1 MPSGPSAPWPRRPI
15 CRPPTCPRS
24 SAASRI
30 SPPRSWSRLPGPST
44 WPSPSCISSLPSDW
58 AAARPCNSGAAG
70 RTTRGCSSGSR
81 PPACARTRCAASPIS
96 AFTSRPPR
104 RHHQSDASDSPSTDK
119 EDCMALVPNVIETTA
134 RGERAY
140 DIYSRLLR
148 DRIIFLGSEID
159 DDIANLV
166 IAQLLFLDSEDPDKE
181 ISIYINSPGG
191 SLSAG
196 LAIYDTMRYVHPA
209 VSTLCTGMAASAAS
223 LILVGGTK
231 GKRLSL
237 PHCQIVPHQP
247 SGGMR
252 TSQATDIE
260 IHAREILRLREIIV
274 GIYAQHTG
282 RSTEQVERDIERDFF
297 MTPEM
302 AKDYGLIDAIIE
314 PAVKSLGVGHSPNGH
329 GMATPTRVP

>member
-1 MPSGPSAPWPRRPI
+1 
-15 CRPPTCPRS
+15 
-24 SAASRI
+24 
-30 SPPRSWSRLPGPST
+30 
-44 WPSPSCISSLPSDW
+44 
-58 AAARPCNSGAAG
+58 
-70 RTTRGCSSGSR
+70 
-81 PPACARTRCAASPIS
+81 
-96 AFTSRPPR
+96 
-104 RHHQSDASDSPSTDK
+104 
-119 EDCMALVPNVIETTA
+119 MALVPNVIESTA
-134 RGERAY
+134 RGERSY

-159 DDIANLV
+159 DDVANLV

-196 LAIYDTMRYVHPA
+196 LAIYDTMRYVHPP

-223 LILVGGTK
+223 LILVGGTT

-237 PHCQIVPHQP
+237 PHCQIVLHQP
-247 SGGMR
+247 SGGLQR
-252 TSQATDIE
+252 SQATDIE

-282 RSTEQVERDIERDFF
+282 RPKEQVERDIERDFF
-297 MTPEM
+297 MTPAQ

-314 PAVKSLGVGHSPNGH
+314 PTVKTLAGGFAANGHSPI
-329 GMATPTRVP
+329 APK

>member
-1 MPSGPSAPWPRRPI
+1 
-15 CRPPTCPRS
+15 
-24 SAASRI
+24 
-30 SPPRSWSRLPGPST
+30 
-44 WPSPSCISSLPSDW
+44 
-58 AAARPCNSGAAG
+58 
-70 RTTRGCSSGSR
+70 
-81 PPACARTRCAASPIS
+81 
-96 AFTSRPPR
+96 
-104 RHHQSDASDSPSTDK
+104 
-119 EDCMALVPNVIETTA
+119 MALVPSVIESTA

-159 DDIANLV
+159 DDVANLV
-166 IAQLLFLDSEDPDKE
+166 IAQLLFLDSEDPEKE

-196 LAIYDTMRYVHPA
+196 LAIYDTMRYVHPP

-237 PHCQIVPHQP
+237 PHCQIV
-247 SGGMR
+247 MR

-274 GIYAQHTG
+274 GIYAQRTG

-297 MTPEM
+297 MTPAM

-314 PAVKSLGVGHSPNGH
+314 PSVKSLGVGHSPNGH
-329 GMATPTRVP
+329 SALTAPGVTPGS

>member
-1 MPSGPSAPWPRRPI
+1 
-15 CRPPTCPRS
+15 
-24 SAASRI
+24 
-30 SPPRSWSRLPGPST
+30 
-44 WPSPSCISSLPSDW
+44 
-58 AAARPCNSGAAG
+58 
-70 RTTRGCSSGSR
+70 
-81 PPACARTRCAASPIS
+81 
-96 AFTSRPPR
+96 
-104 RHHQSDASDSPSTDK
+104 
-119 EDCMALVPNVIETTA
+119 MALVPHVVESTA

-159 DDIANLV
+159 DDVANVV

-196 LAIYDTMRYVHPA
+196 LAIYDTMRYVHPP
-209 VSTLCTGMAASAAS
+209 VSTLCTGLAASAAS
-223 LILVGGTK
+223 LILVGGTT
-231 GKRLSL
+231 GRRMSL
-237 PHCQIVPHQP
+237 PHCTIVLHQP

-302 AKDYGLIDAIIE
+302 AKDYGLIDSIIE
-314 PAVKSLGVGHSPNGH
+314 PSVKSAGNGHSANGQSVLKAP
-329 GMATPTRVP
+329 GVTATS

>member
-1 MPSGPSAPWPRRPI
+1 
-15 CRPPTCPRS
+15 
-24 SAASRI
+24 
-30 SPPRSWSRLPGPST
+30 
-44 WPSPSCISSLPSDW
+44 
-58 AAARPCNSGAAG
+58 
-70 RTTRGCSSGSR
+70 
-81 PPACARTRCAASPIS
+81 
-96 AFTSRPPR
+96 
-104 RHHQSDASDSPSTDK
+104 
-119 EDCMALVPNVIETTA
+119 MALVPSVIESTA

-159 DDIANLV
+159 DDVANLV
-166 IAQLLFLDSEDPDKE
+166 IAQLLFLDSEDPEKE

-196 LAIYDTMRYVHPA
+196 LAIYDTMRYVHPP

-237 PHCQIVPHQP
+237 PHCQIVLHQP

-282 RSTEQVERDIERDFF
+282 RSTEQVERDFF

-302 AKDYGLIDAIIE
+302 AKNYGLIDAIIE
-314 PAVKSLGVGHSPNGH
+314 PSVKSLGVGHSPNGH
-329 GMATPTRVP
+329 SALTAPGVTPGS